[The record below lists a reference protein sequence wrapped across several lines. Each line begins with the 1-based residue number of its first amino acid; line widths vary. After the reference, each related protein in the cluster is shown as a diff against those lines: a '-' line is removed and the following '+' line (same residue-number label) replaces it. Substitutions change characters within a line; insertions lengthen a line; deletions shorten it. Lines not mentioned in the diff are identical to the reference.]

1 MCAVRLHQT
10 LCPLQLTRSTTC
22 TCTGA
27 SYDVEARARPTWKW
41 LSVALG
47 QQFQLMPVRFFECI
61 RDSDTITI
69 ADVQLKVMP
78 TQKEIEW
85 DAVRAMLGQE
95 SGLVVF

>member
-1 MCAVRLHQT
+1 
-10 LCPLQLTRSTTC
+10 
-22 TCTGA
+22 
-27 SYDVEARARPTWKW
+27 
-41 LSVALG
+41 
-47 QQFQLMPVRFFECI
+47 MPVRFFECI